1 MTDTYDLANA
11 VAEWAQLIQELRE
24 VIGTVPR
31 VKPLR
36 PEYRCTVQI
45 NTKGHKRKPCQVA
58 RSMRRVCRK

>member
-11 VAEWAQLIQELRE
+11 VAELTHIVQELRE

-36 PEYRCTVQI
+36 TEYRCTVQI

-58 RSMRRVCRK
+58 RSMRRVGRK